1 MKWLALLLVLAN
13 VLFYGWRYELQ
24 LRESHDLPAIPVP
37 IPLNTPSLRLIAE
50 LDELPPLREEGPQ
63 AATPVPAQAVVPLP
77 ATPEPVVPLAGES
90 ENPVAVTKPAATS
103 AGSDTSERPTL
114 FARPVLGRGVASDL
128 CVDIGPFPVA
138 KDADAIEDWLASRAT
153 ALQRV
158 IQVVRKRQ
166 FFWVYLEPKNAQE
179 ARANVADLERKGVRD
194 FLLVQRGGLQNAI
207 SLGLFS
213 TQDAVNRRLSEM
225 NRQGFQPVVVPR
237 IEVMDLEWLR
247 ANLAVGYT
255 ASAIPR
261 EQLAGAAVQTID
273 CAKIADSAT
282 SQ

>member
-13 VLFYGWRYELQ
+13 VLFYGWRFELQ
-24 LRESHDLPAIPVP
+24 LRESRDLPAIPVP
-37 IPLNTPSLRLIAE
+37 IPPNTPSLRLIAE

-63 AATPVPAQAVVPLP
+63 AATPVPAQTVVPLP
-77 ATPEPVVPLAGES
+77 ATPEPVGPLAGEP
-90 ENPVAVTKPAATS
+90 ENLVAATEPPATT
-103 AGSDTSERPTL
+103 AGFHTPERPTL
-114 FARPVLGRGVASDL
+114 SARPVTGGGVASDL

-138 KDADAIEDWLASRAT
+138 KNADTIEAWLASRAT

-158 IQVVRKRQ
+158 VQVVRKRQ
-166 FFWVYLEPKNAQE
+166 FFWVYLEPKNAKE
-179 ARANVADLERKGVRD
+179 AQANVADLERKGVRD

>member
-13 VLFYGWRYELQ
+13 GLFYGWRYELQ
-24 LRESHDLPAIPVP
+24 LRESRDLPAIPVP
-37 IPLNTPSLRLIAE
+37 IPPNTPSLRLIAE

-63 AATPVPAQAVVPLP
+63 AATPVPAQAVIPLP
-77 ATPEPVVPLAGES
+77 AAPEPGVPLAGEP
-90 ENPVAVTKPAATS
+90 ENPVAVAKPAATS

-114 FARPVLGRGVASDL
+114 SARPVTGRGVPSDL

-138 KDADAIEDWLASRAT
+138 KNADAIEAWLASRAT

-158 IQVVRKRQ
+158 VQVVRKRQ

-194 FLLVQRGGLQNAI
+194 FLLVQRGDLQNAI

-273 CAKIADSAT
+273 CAKIADSAP